1 MATTIKTQPF
11 LAPRA
16 IELSY
21 ARALGVLISGMMK
34 DCKGLIKI
42 YRDKYSQ
49 IAIDASPRNSDFADL
64 LRRLREKYD
73 NENVIVRK
81 YPKPDSHSGYVTVMV
96 KDKSGKTHAVKIR
109 LSDHRKEG
117 VKNSRTYHVGLYYD
131 DSNSVRMRKIN
142 QIVSKVENA
151 KNGVEILQD
160 ASIERRK
167 EDEKLSVAR
176 AGKETMPSDNIWM
189 TTEVREKLDS
199 LGEKWAE
206 KFKEYAET
214 KTPGYVSK
222 ILKQSDSQIK
232 MKLRDFYSSRRLE
245 LIGEVIPK
253 PLRQV
258 MAAHINENVDLIK
271 SIPEQALLKIKES
284 MYRVLTNGLSV
295 EELTRQIAHA
305 GDLTMR
311 RASLIANDQTRKIFQ
326 NLTLR
331 RFQQIGIRK
340 AQWYHTAVRYPREY
354 HLRRW
359 DGVSGKKDGHPNGLN
374 GFIFDLDNPPI
385 IDEKNN
391 IRGYPGQ
398 LINCKCGMIAVL
410 DE

>member
-1 MATTIKTQPF
+1 MPTTIKTQPF

-49 IAIDASPRNSDFADL
+49 VAIDASPREQDFNDL
-64 LRRLREKYD
+64 VRRLREKYD
-73 NENVIVRK
+73 NVIVRE
-81 YPKPDSHSGYVTVMV
+81 KPLGNRRSGYVIVKV
-96 KDKSGKTHAVKIR
+96 KDKAGKNREIKIR

-117 VKNSRTYHVGLYYD
+117 LKQSGTYHVGLYYD

-142 QIVSKVENA
+142 QIVSNVE
-151 KNGVEILQD
+151 KSDNGMKYLRDVSF
-160 ASIERRK
+160 ANKK
-167 EDEKLSVAR
+167 EDEKMSVAR
-176 AGKETMPSDNIWM
+176 AAKATMPTDNIWM
-189 TTEVREKLDS
+189 TTEVREKMDS

-232 MKLRDFYSSRRLE
+232 MKLRDFYSSKRLE

-253 PLRQV
+253 SLRQV
-258 MAAHINENVDLIK
+258 MAGHINENVDLIK

-284 MYRVLTNGLSV
+284 MYRCLTNGLSV

-311 RASLIANDQTRKIFQ
+311 RATLIANDQTRKIFQ

-354 HLRRW
+354 HMRRW